1 MAYEISND
9 LYVLLPQ
16 VSLAEWAMQ
25 NYRKGTLEKIV
36 DPQISSSIIE
46 GSLKIFVEAAEKC
59 LAEYGVDR
67 PSMGD
72 VLWNL
77 EYALQLQE
85 AVSEIDND
93 PEEDKCEGLG
103 ALDKPNQSQPKEDQ
117 EATPSVTDDNSEV
130 SVSAPL
136 FPELQ
141 NFQGR

>member
-1 MAYEISND
+1 
-9 LYVLLPQ
+9 
-16 VSLAEWAMQ
+16 MQ
-25 NYRKGTLEKIV
+25 NYRKGKLEKII
-36 DPQISSSIIE
+36 DPQISSSIVE
-46 GSLKIFVEAAEKC
+46 GSLKKFVEAAEKC

-85 AVSEIDND
+85 AVSELED
-93 PEEDKCEGLG
+93 PGEDKCEGLV
-103 ALDKPNQSQPKEDQ
+103 ALDKPNDNEPKGGTS
-117 EATPSVTDDNSEV
+117 ASVSDDISEV

-136 FPELQ
+136 FSEVQ